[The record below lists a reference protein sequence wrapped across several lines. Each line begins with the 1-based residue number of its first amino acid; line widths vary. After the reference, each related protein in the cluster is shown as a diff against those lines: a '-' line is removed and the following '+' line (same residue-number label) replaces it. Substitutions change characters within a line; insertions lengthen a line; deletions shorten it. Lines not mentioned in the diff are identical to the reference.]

1 MPEGGFDMYAAAIA
15 KKALRIRPRFLWRE
29 VGGQN
34 RRFRP
39 GGWSLAAAP
48 VCETESGEGLEKKK
62 IKAARNV
69 PQKTRVLRFWKG
81 CPKWMKITIPFLIP
95 S

>member
-15 KKALRIRPRFLWRE
+15 KKRCASGRDSCGEKW
-29 VGGQN
+29 GGQN

-39 GGWSLAAAP
+39 GGWSLAAVP
-48 VCETESGEGLEKKK
+48 VYEAESGEGLEKKK

>member
-15 KKALRIRPRFLWRE
+15 KKGAAHQAAIPVERS
-29 VGGQN
+29 GGQN

-48 VCETESGEGLEKKK
+48 VCEAESGEGFEKKK

-81 CPKWMKITIPFLIP
+81 CPKWMKITIPFLTP

>member
-15 KKALRIRPRFLWRE
+15 KKDAAHQAAIPVGRGG
-29 VGGQN
+29 GGQN
-34 RRFRP
+34 LRFRP

-48 VCETESGEGLEKKK
+48 VYEAESGEGLEKKK

-69 PQKTRVLRFWKG
+69 PQKTRVLRF
-81 CPKWMKITIPFLIP
+81 
-95 S
+95 